1 MPQRAARIHNRR
13 AASSGVGGA
22 HSSGEAANPRG
33 AKEPCR
39 TCDSV
44 RRGESRLSES
54 STTGAPRAI
63 GEKLSRLRA
72 NLGRKAKQ
80 EPKFRFYSLY
90 DKVCW
95 METLEAAWRQV
106 RRNAGAPGVDGVT
119 VEQMEQSGEGVKGF
133 LEGIQ
138 SDLHRKRYKPQP
150 VKRVYI
156 PKANGKRRPLGVPTV
171 TSFCTSYSFVS
182 GCGSDSA
189 LDIG

>member
-1 MPQRAARIHNRR
+1 M
-13 AASSGVGGA
+13 
-22 HSSGEAANPRG
+22 
-33 AKEPCR
+33 
-39 TCDSV
+39 
-44 RRGESRLSES
+44 SES
-54 STTGAPRAI
+54 STTGAPRTI